1 MLSWISIRWRITLF
15 HILTMLCIAV
25 LLIIGMFAVFGIAA
39 GNYVEE
45 AARSRANEAARLVE
59 HSGTLSEADLVSLNR
74 DSVMIVAMDDQG
86 RVVAQIG
93 SGLAPGAQVDREIWA
108 ETAETGQSSNAG
120 GRSLFDSWNDS
131 ANYTHIEPVA
141 ADGSEVAFVAASVN
155 YDNVGQQQ
163 YMWVTFAFVGFGILA
178 FILITIGSIYLV
190 RYSLAPVNAIAD
202 AASRISEAD
211 LSQRLPVRSGRDEL
225 GKLAQ
230 TFNALLD
237 RLESAFKDREEA
249 LSQQRRFV
257 ADASHELR
265 TPLTSLLGYTRML
278 QKWGMERP
286 DASEEALARMEA
298 EGRRMQSMV
307 ESLLHLARTDE
318 ANALDFDPVN
328 LSSIVGEAVET
339 IRAGNDVAAIEV
351 EQAPGALMV
360 MANREAIVQV
370 LGILLDNALRYAPAS
385 SPVKVR
391 LSAVGGRAVI
401 EVRDRGPGIA
411 PEHQL
416 HIFERFYRA
425 ETSRTTRGAG
435 LGLAIAKDLME
446 RHDGT
451 IEVSSTVGQGAVF
464 TVSLPLLDEVSR
476 LDDPGTD
483 RPT

>member
-1 MLSWISIRWRITLF
+1 
-15 HILTMLCIAV
+15 
-25 LLIIGMFAVFGIAA
+25 
-39 GNYVEE
+39 
-45 AARSRANEAARLVE
+45 
-59 HSGTLSEADLVSLNR
+59 
-74 DSVMIVAMDDQG
+74 
-86 RVVAQIG
+86 
-93 SGLAPGAQVDREIWA
+93 
-108 ETAETGQSSNAG
+108 
-120 GRSLFDSWNDS
+120 
-131 ANYTHIEPVA
+131 
-141 ADGSEVAFVAASVN
+141 
-155 YDNVGQQQ
+155 
-163 YMWVTFAFVGFGILA
+163 
-178 FILITIGSIYLV
+178 
-190 RYSLAPVNAIAD
+190 
-202 AASRISEAD
+202 
-211 LSQRLPVRSGRDEL
+211 
-225 GKLAQ
+225 
-230 TFNALLD
+230 
-237 RLESAFKDREEA
+237 
-249 LSQQRRFV
+249 
-257 ADASHELR
+257 
-265 TPLTSLLGYTRML
+265 ML